1 MAIEIARVFSAM
13 TALTAID
20 LIAVAVFA
28 ITGALTASRKQLDIV
43 AFVWLGVVT
52 GVGGG
57 TLRDLL
63 LGVPVFWIQQPVFV
77 VLSAAVAALVFFVAH
92 VPQSRYRVLL
102 WLDAVGLA
110 FVSVAGAEKALAA
123 GVGPTIA
130 VVMGVITAA
139 VGGIVRDVLG
149 QEPSIL
155 LKKEIY
161 ITAALLGAVSY
172 VAALGVGASTPV
184 AQMLGIGLAFAL
196 RALAITRGWSLPTYR
211 ARRGRTAEELER
223 LS

>member
-1 MAIEIARVFSAM
+1 MATDHQSILHVLQS
-13 TALTAID
+13 LPLID

-28 ITGALTASRKQLDIV
+28 VTGALTASRKQLDVV

-63 LGVPVFWIQQPVFV
+63 LGVPVFWIRQPAFV
-77 VLSAAVAALVFFVAH
+77 LVSTAASVLVFFFAH
-92 VPQSRYRVLL
+92 MPLSRYRVIL

-110 FVSVAGAEKALAA
+110 FVAVAGAEKALTA
-123 GVGPTIA
+123 GAGATIA
-130 VVMGVITAA
+130 VVMGVITAV

-155 LKKEIY
+155 LRKEIY
-161 ITAALLGAVSY
+161 ITAALLGAVTY
-172 VAALGVGASTPV
+172 VLALGLGGTQAL
-184 AQMLGIGLAFAL
+184 AQMLGIASAFVL
-196 RALAITRGWSLPTYR
+196 RALAIVRGWSLPTYR
-211 ARRGRTAEELER
+211 ARPGRTEAEIDKL
-223 LS
+223 